1 MAPEVR
7 GELNHSHKET
17 NLIRN
22 NVFLSDSDWRPVIGD
37 DLGGGKKNIP
47 DVKGKTIILSRVY

>member
-7 GELNHSHKET
+7 GELNYSHYI
-17 NLIRN
+17 IRN
-22 NVFLSDSDWRPVIGD
+22 NVFFLPDSDWRPVIGD

>member
-7 GELNHSHKET
+7 GELNYSHYI
-17 NLIRN
+17 IRN

-47 DVKGKTIILSRVY
+47 DVKGKKIILSRVY